1 MADVGT
7 SRAVPMISYEDVGS
21 AADWLCRAFG
31 FQERGERFRNA
42 DGTVTH
48 AEVEIGEALVMLGWP
63 GPDYRSPAHHAETCD
78 DARRWSDVPWVI
90 DGVLIPVD
98 DVDAHAARARA
109 EGAAII
115 RELTDEPPG
124 RLYAAADLE
133 GHRWMFIQ
141 PPAT

>member
-109 EGAAII
+109 EGAVII